1 MVRTPARLF
10 RRYVL
15 MPVPRVSCAVRPNSV
30 SITKKCSPNSRMQAL
45 RSSEMTEPLITDR
58 QEHCWTFTLNRP
70 EKRNALSSELI
81 EALIQGVDE
90 AHAQSVALLVFQGA
104 GKNFSA
110 GFDFTDYESQS
121 DGDLEIGRAHD

>member
-1 MVRTPARLF
+1 MIRRPPRSTRTDTLVPYTTLF
-10 RRYVL
+10 RS
-15 MPVPRVSCAVRPNSV
+15 PRVSCAVRPNSV

-81 EALIQGVDE
+81 EAPIQGLDE
-90 AHAQSVALLVFQGA
+90 AHAQRVAL
-104 GKNFSA
+104 
-110 GFDFTDYESQS
+110 
-121 DGDLEIGRAHD
+121 LEIGRAQV

>member
-15 MPVPRVSCAVRPNSV
+15 MPVTRVSCAVRPNSV

-45 RSSEMTEPLITDR
+45 RSSEMTEPLITDP
-58 QEHCWTFTLNRP
+58 QEHCWTFPLNRP
-70 EKRNALSSELI
+70 ETTNALHSALI

-90 AHAQSVALLVFQGA
+90 APTHHVPFLVFRGA
-104 GKNFSA
+104 GKN
-110 GFDFTDYESQS
+110 
-121 DGDLEIGRAHD
+121 